1 MTPVPTP
8 PPVPEPEPDA
18 RVRRMETVIS
28 LVLRV
33 GVTLSLLLVVT
44 GTGISFFHH
53 PEYTSSPEELHHLTE
68 PGQAFP
74 RTPGEILN
82 GVRDLHGQAIVSLG
96 LVFLI
101 ITPVLRVAVSI
112 PAFIFQGD
120 RVFTFITMLVLFF
133 LLLSFALGGVE

>member
-1 MTPVPTP
+1 MTTIP
-8 PPVPEPEPDA
+8 PPSTPEPESDA
-18 RVRRMETVIS
+18 RVRRMETLIS

-33 GVTLSLLLVVT
+33 GVTLSLFFVVT
-44 GTGISFFHH
+44 GTVISFFHH

-82 GVRDLHGQAIVSLG
+82 GVRDLHGQAVVTLG
-96 LVFLI
+96 LVLLI

-112 PAFIFQGD
+112 PAFILQGD
-120 RVFTFITMLVLFF
+120 RVFTFITILVLIF
-133 LLLSFALGGVE
+133 LLLSFALGGAE